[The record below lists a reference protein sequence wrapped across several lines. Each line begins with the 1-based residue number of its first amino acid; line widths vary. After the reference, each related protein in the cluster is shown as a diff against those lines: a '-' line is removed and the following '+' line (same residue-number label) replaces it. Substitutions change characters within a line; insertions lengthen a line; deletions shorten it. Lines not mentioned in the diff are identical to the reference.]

1 MCRQAGDGC
10 NMTEKRK
17 GNQNPTTSVI
27 LPFTE
32 TKAQEAVDLYEK
44 SGRTAQEWQKKLLEA
59 ILATNDEGLWVH
71 TKFGYSLPRRNG
83 KNEIAA
89 MRELFGLLHGE
100 QVLHTAHRTTTSHAA
115 WERLLKLLDKAGIEY
130 RSLRAIG
137 RERVEMPDTEGRVEF
152 RTRTST
158 GGLGEGYDLLVI
170 DEAQEYT
177 TDQESA
183 LKYVVTDSRNPQ
195 IILCGTPPTPLSSG
209 TVFVGFRK
217 EVLDGGKA
225 NSGWAEWGVEEET
238 DPHDM
243 ESWYKTNPSLGT
255 IFTERSIQ
263 DEIGD
268 KIDFNIQRLGL
279 WIKYNQK
286 SAITAVEWSALKLR
300 SMPVLF
306 FPRERG

>member
-1 MCRQAGDGC
+1 
-10 NMTEKRK
+10 MTEKRK

-32 TKAQEAVDLYEK
+32 TKAQEAVNLYEK
-44 SGRTAQEWQKKLLEA
+44 SGRIAQEWQRNLLEA
-59 ILATNDEGLWVH
+59 ILATNDEELWVH
-71 TKFGYSLPRRNG
+71 IKFGYSLPRRNG

-89 MRELFGLLHGE
+89 MREFYGLLHGE

-137 RERVEMPDTEGRVEF
+137 RERVEMPDTGGRVEF

-183 LKYVVTDSRNPQ
+183 LKYVVTDSRNQ
-195 IILCGTPPTPLSSG
+195 QTILCGTPPTPLSSG

-217 EVLDGGKA
+217 EVLDGGRA
-225 NSGWAEWGVEEET
+225 NSGRLIPRYRTHARSPRPCIQYRSQYACDLCLRRRCVYHCADRRE
-238 DPHDM
+238 
-243 ESWYKTNPSLGT
+243 LGRT
-255 IFTERSIQ
+255 
-263 DEIGD
+263 
-268 KIDFNIQRLGL
+268 
-279 WIKYNQK
+279 
-286 SAITAVEWSALKLR
+286 
-300 SMPVLF
+300 
-306 FPRERG
+306 